1 MRIKSSTQ
9 RGVSLIEVMVTL
21 VIGLVVSIAAIAMVI
36 SNRNAYKSTEALSRI
51 QESTR
56 VAFEIMSRDLRAAG
70 VNSCSGGTRVLNVLA
85 DQTTRWWSDWTGG
98 LRGFD
103 ADGVSGAAAIGSGL
117 GERVAGTDLIEVM
130 HGGTS
135 ALTVSEHNSSSTAAD
150 IDGASVP
157 AFSLVLQQ
165 PILPPDR
172 PPWFVSGDLAIVCDF
187 ESTALFQVSAVD
199 EASNSIQ
206 HAVVAD
212 KVPGNCSSG
221 LAFRDPVT
229 CGAGSIKRFAPGAQV
244 MRLDAAAWY
253 VGNNGRNG
261 PGSSPM
267 SLYRVG
273 PSASAGGSV
282 VLPLVPEEI
291 VEGVTNMQVRY
302 MLDGQADYRTADSIT
317 GVGWRNIIGVEIVLD
332 IEAPESGTSTAAAG
346 ARLTRTLRH
355 VVNLRNRVL

>member
-21 VIGLVVSIAAIAMVI
+21 AIGLVVSIAAIAMVI
-36 SNRNAYKSTEALSRI
+36 SNRSAYKSTEALSRI

-70 VNSCSGGTRVLNVLA
+70 VNSCSGGTRVLNLLA
-85 DQTTRWWSDWTGG
+85 DPTTRWWSDWTGG

-103 ADGVSGAAAIGSGL
+103 ADGVSGAAAIGSGV

-135 ALTVSEHNSSSTAAD
+135 ALTVSGHNSSNAEATVNGVAL
-150 IDGASVP
+150 P
-157 AFSLVLQQ
+157 AYSLALQQ
-165 PILPPDR
+165 PSGL
-172 PPWFVSGDLAIVCDF
+172 SAGDLAIVCDF
-187 ESTALFQVSAVD
+187 ESTALFQVSAVN
-199 EASNSIQ
+199 ETNNSIQ

-221 LAFRDPVT
+221 LAYRTPVT
-229 CGAGSIKRFAPGAQV
+229 CDGGEGSIKLFAPGAQV
-244 MRLDAAAWY
+244 MRLEAAAWY

-261 PGSSPM
+261 PGSSPT

-302 MLDGQADYRTADSIT
+302 MLDGEADYRTADSIT
-317 GVGWRNIIGVEIVLD
+317 GVGWRNIIGVEIALD